1 MAGHS
6 HFPLP
11 TDTAHVRIESRQ
23 YRIFKFDLGEGVAR
37 WKAGVAVVLVAPYW
51 LLLLLLGVSPVA
63 GHGRGGL
70 LFLFPAVL
78 LVWAALRPDAGG
90 RPRYALWLDRARY
103 LTRRGA
109 PMIASPIANT
119 TPARPFI
126 VSAEWVVIHHRP
138 RRDKTLTRTVPNRT
152 KKDTR

>member
-1 MAGHS
+1 MADHS
-6 HFPLP
+6 RFPLP

-51 LLLLLLGVSPVA
+51 LLLLLLGVSPLA

-70 LFLFPAVL
+70 LFLFPAAL

-90 RPRYALWLDRARY
+90 RPRYALWLDRIRFLY
-103 LTRRGA
+103 RRGI
-109 PMIASPIANT
+109 PMIASPIADT

-126 VSAEWVVIHHRP
+126 VSAEWVVISHRTGRS
-138 RRDKTLTRTVPNRT
+138 RRRRTANRT
-152 KKDTR
+152 EKDTR